1 MSALQFLR
9 EKAGVLVAGLIGFS
23 LFLFVVSDF
32 FGRGRGQRL
41 KQKKY
46 YEIGQIGGEYISYQD
61 YELKLQNLLEIY
73 KLSGKTN
80 VDEATNESLREQTW
94 QQMVR
99 EKILDPQY
107 KNLGLGVSTEE
118 VNELVL
124 GNNPHQI
131 VQQLFTDQQ
140 TGTFNKSFLVNFLK
154 QTETDETAKKYW
166 LFFEN
171 EIVNDRT
178 NTKYNNLVSKGLYV
192 TSKQTEFDKNL
203 NSNTVDFSYV
213 LKNYASVPDSSIR
226 IYESDLESYY
236 ASHKENYKRTALRD
250 IEYVTFDVNPSE
262 DDIKQ
267 TEQWINKT
275 KDEFATAP
283 DPVEF
288 INLSADSRYV
298 GFFIPMSSVPEKIK
312 EFAKKED
319 LKSVFGPYIEDGSY
333 KLARL
338 IAVGDRPDSVHV
350 RHILL
355 STGKTRTLDVAKHQ
369 ADSLIRLIKTGTPF
383 GTLAMANSDDQGSA
397 KIGGDLGW
405 FPEGRMVVPFNNAC
419 FTSKKGEIKTVE
431 TSFGIHIIEILA
443 QSKDT
448 RKYNIG
454 YVDRKITPG
463 SLTNQKAY
471 SEASQFAGTNDT
483 YDKFLKTI
491 ATKGL
496 NKRVAS
502 SVAPQQ
508 KTLPGLDNPRSLIM
522 SLFQAEKGKI
532 ILDNSQQAVFQI
544 GEKYVVAYCTKVQE
558 DGIAP
563 QKDVEV
569 DVRYAL
575 LKEKKAELISAE
587 FNKNNGSGKTL
598 DEIAR
603 AMGLTVQEATKI
615 NFRSYTVQGAGTEP
629 ALIAAASVARQGILS
644 GPVKGNNGVYMLAA
658 NNVTGTQGEDLK
670 LLHDKLKSTYQ
681 MRGTYE
687 AYDALRK
694 SANIIDKRY
703 KFY

>member
-61 YELKLQNLLEIY
+61 YELRLQNLLEIY

-80 VDEATNESLREQTW
+80 IDESTNETLREQTW

-107 KNLGLGVSTEE
+107 KKLGLGVSTEE
-118 VNELVL
+118 VDELVL

-154 QTETDETAKKYW
+154 QTEVDETAKKYW

-192 TSKQTEFDKNL
+192 TSKQVEFDKNL
-203 NSNTVDFSYV
+203 NANTVDFSYI
-213 LKNYASVPDSSIR
+213 LKNYASVPDSSIK
-226 IYESDLESYY
+226 IYQSDLEAYY
-236 ASHKENYKRTALRD
+236 AKHKVNYKRTALRD
-250 IEYVTFDVNPSE
+250 IEYVTFDVIPSDE
-262 DDIKQ
+262 DNKQ
-267 TEQWINKT
+267 TEQWINRT
-275 KDEFATAP
+275 KEEFATAP

-298 GFFIPMSSVPEKIK
+298 GFYLPLSSVPVNLKDFVK
-312 EFAKKED
+312 RED
-319 LKSVFGPYIEDGSY
+319 LTSVFGPYIEDGSY
-333 KLARL
+333 KIAKL
-338 IAVGDRPDSVHV
+338 IAVGDRPDSVHI

-369 ADSLIRLIKTGTPF
+369 ADSLIKLIKSGTPF
-383 GTLAMANSDDQGSA
+383 GTLALANSDDQGSA
-397 KIGGDLGW
+397 KVGGDLGW
-405 FPEGRMVVPFNNAC
+405 FPEGKMVIPFNNAC
-419 FTSKKGEIKTVE
+419 FTGKKGEIKTAE
-431 TSFGIHIIEILA
+431 TTFGIHIIEILG
-443 QSKDT
+443 QSKET

-454 YVDRKITPG
+454 FIDRKITPG

-483 YDKFLKTI
+483 YEKFTKTI
-491 ATKGL
+491 ASKSL
-496 NKRVAS
+496 NKRVANS
-502 SVAPQQ
+502 IAPQQ

-522 SLFQAEKGKI
+522 ALFQAEKGKI

-544 GEKYVVAYCTKVQE
+544 GDKYVVAYCTKVQE

-563 QKDVEV
+563 QKDVEN
-569 DVRYAL
+569 DIRFSI
-575 LKEKKAELISAE
+575 LKDKKAELITAE

-598 DEIAR
+598 DDIAR
-603 AMGLTVQEATKI
+603 TMGLTVQEATKI
-615 NFRSYTVQGAGTEP
+615 NFRSYTVPGAGTEP
-629 ALIAAASVARQGILS
+629 SLIAAASVAKQGIVS
-644 GPVKGNNGVYMLAA
+644 GPVKGSNGVYMLAA
-658 NNVTGTQGEDLK
+658 NNVASTTGVDLK
-670 LLHDKLKSTYQ
+670 LLQDKLKSTFQ